1 MVSPT
6 TSFIEELAQLDKI
19 QLARS
24 TSDLQHGGGVVEEEG
39 DKDDAFSSQCCFI
52 RTSSFRRT
60 MRGKK
65 SGRCKKR
72 ERSRNLVSSLLD
84 DILELVVEKPAVMV
98 LLEGG
103 NDSTRFFPQ
112 LQNLQMGSPELQ
124 LTTRLSCSTPCH
136 VDSACGTPSSYQ
148 SFHFEPS
155 MCQLSKED
163 AHNATVLYSSVS
175 SDGGSFSGDVLRAL
189 DEKLCGESLSK
200 SLNNCEESILRF
212 TTGASM
218 KPPLMPDSAVVLEKM
233 VRSPSRRGD
242 RIALISPAPF
252 RASLPKEMPKAKVE
266 IEILRRRMANSPCFP
281 GRYSFLN
288 FLVLSHILVYF
299 VLQLSMYFSHS
310 MLMSWLSS
318 VLCLEFS
325 TLPMDLVNNL
335 VLTIGN
341 TFLNLGILVPAEV
354 KAHADSVIEVKFC
367 HDLIFSPILRRV
379 QGCIVGNTCRTKRT
393 NHWRN

>member
-84 DILELVVEKPAVMV
+84 DILELVVEKPAVKV

-136 VDSACGTPSSYQ
+136 VDSVCGTPYSYQ
-148 SFHFEPS
+148 SFLFEPS
-155 MCQLSKED
+155 LCQLSKED
-163 AHNATVLYSSVS
+163 PHNATVLDSSVS
-175 SDGGSFSGDVLRAL
+175 SDGGSFAGDVLRAL
-189 DEKLCGESLSK
+189 DEKLCAESLPK
-200 SLNNCEESILRF
+200 SPKKCEEEESISRF

-218 KPPLMPDSAVVLEKM
+218 KPPLLPDSAVILEKR

-281 GRYSFLN
+281 GRYSFFN
-288 FLVLSHILVYF
+288 FLALTHLLVN
-299 VLQLSMYFSHS
+299 LSHS

-354 KAHADSVIEVKFC
+354 KADADSLIEVK
-367 HDLIFSPILRRV
+367 
-379 QGCIVGNTCRTKRT
+379 
-393 NHWRN
+393 